1 MASDRENIYVHIYKN
16 KDLRH
21 TSSLPR
27 DTSLY
32 PYIDLLFYLLPL
44 LFPTGGFLSCSSG
57 PPVPNPEVCVLE
69 TPKVNPADALMPGL
83 LKLKPEVLDVPNP
96 EKQRFKSLRSKY
108 FKFSQQAFKHVT

>member
-1 MASDRENIYVHIYKN
+1 M
-16 KDLRH
+16 
-21 TSSLPR
+21 
-27 DTSLY
+27 
-32 PYIDLLFYLLPL
+32 
-44 LFPTGGFLSCSSG
+44 SCSSG

-108 FKFSQQAFKHVT
+108 FKFSQQACHLNKPCTFYMQHLLLSSMMLMHSGGKGYYN